1 MTTLII
7 FAWGGNYSGGKKLQ
21 PAWRNICSLMKKIPF
36 RKVDKKGSRSQI
48 MLLKSLYQPSEQ
60 NSTGTQLNRSTLHYT
75 RFCTQQH
82 RKMEKLLFEAVSPRI
97 NSSKFGL
104 VSAQELFQFEL
115 TCSEIYTRADII
127 QETEF
132 NFNQK
137 LSRYYH

>member
-1 MTTLII
+1 
-7 FAWGGNYSGGKKLQ
+7 
-21 PAWRNICSLMKKIPF
+21 
-36 RKVDKKGSRSQI
+36 
-48 MLLKSLYQPSEQ
+48 
-60 NSTGTQLNRSTLHYT
+60 
-75 RFCTQQH
+75 
-82 RKMEKLLFEAVSPRI
+82 MEKLLFEAVSPRI

-137 LSRYYH
+137 LHR

>member
-1 MTTLII
+1 MNKTQLE
-7 FAWGGNYSGGKKLQ
+7 
-21 PAWRNICSLMKKIPF
+21 P
-36 RKVDKKGSRSQI
+36 
-48 MLLKSLYQPSEQ
+48 
-60 NSTGTQLNRSTLHYT
+60 NSTEAHYT